1 MAEYRPPSI
10 TQRSFN
16 CPYCN
21 VFAQHFWFHVWV
33 NQDTSNEP
41 PSHWVNT
48 SKETPRLKLISS
60 SIGYNTD
67 ILIQDMVIGKCHHCQ
82 QITLWIGNKL
92 IYPDR
97 GAAPPPNEDLS
108 DDIRKDYEEAASICS
123 KSPRGAAALLRLA
136 IQKLCGE
143 LGQTNKNL
151 NDAIGELVKQGLLP
165 KVQKAMDYVRV
176 TGNEA
181 VHPGQVDLR
190 DNPEIVGKLFD
201 LVNGVAQEMITRPRM
216 LEETFESLPKSKKDQ
231 IKRRDKKQGN

>member
-1 MAEYRPPSI
+1 M
-10 TQRSFN
+10 
-16 CPYCN
+16 
-21 VFAQHFWFHVWV
+21 
-33 NQDTSNEP
+33 
-41 PSHWVNT
+41 
-48 SKETPRLKLISS
+48 
-60 SIGYNTD
+60 
-67 ILIQDMVIGKCHHCQ
+67 
-82 QITLWIGNKL
+82 

-97 GAAPPPNEDLS
+97 GAAPLPNEDLS
-108 DDIRKDYEEAASICS
+108 DDIRRDYEEAASICS

-151 NDAIGELVKQGLLP
+151 NEAIGVLVQQGLLP

-181 VHPGQVDLR
+181 VHPGQIDLR

-201 LVNGVAQEMITRPRM
+201 LVNGVAQEMITRPRI
-216 LEETFESLPKSKKDQ
+216 LEETFESLPDSKKDQ